1 MFLFKNILVS
11 VLSTYLT
18 VNSIYGQTETH
29 RPETLN
35 VGIYNS
41 PPFAMEVD
49 GRPTGMAVDLWESI
63 AMNLN
68 LKYSYQNYN
77 SLKEIVAAT
86 ESYEIDIA
94 VTNLTITENRAQA
107 IDFTHPW
114 YDAGLRI
121 MISDDSRTTTS
132 ELFQGLKDA
141 GHLSAYIWLLIVIIL
156 VTLGF
161 TIFDRKFDKE
171 FPRKWREG
179 LAESFYAV
187 MVIATTGNLRRKNLF
202 GWVGKIFSAFWL
214 VVGIVI
220 LAYLTSSIT
229 SVMTTL
235 SLSDEI
241 NGWHDLNDKEVGV
254 LLGSVAEDFVKEK
267 GFNYVSYS
275 QTEEAIKS
283 LKEKNIDAI
292 VGDAPV
298 LEFYDFNQSS
308 EPVRVVGKLFK
319 PDKYGFGLSRNDT
332 LTKSITLEILK
343 AQESGRLEEL
353 RLRYFGQAH

>member
-1 MFLFKNILVS
+1 MV
-11 VLSTYLT
+11 
-18 VNSIYGQTETH
+18 
-29 RPETLN
+29 
-35 VGIYNS
+35 
-41 PPFAMEVD
+41 AD
-49 GRPTGMAVDLWESI
+49 GRPVGMAVDLWESI
-63 AMNLN
+63 AANQN
-68 LKYSYQNYN
+68 FKFRYQNYN
-77 SLKEIVAAT
+77 SLKEIVDAT

-94 VTNLTITENRAQA
+94 VTNLTITEERAQA

-141 GHLSAYIWLLIVIIL
+141 GHLSAYIWLLIVIVL

-187 MVIATTGNLRRKNLF
+187 MVIATTGNLKRKNLF

-275 QTEEAIKS
+275 HTAEAITS
-283 LKEKNIDAI
+283 LKAKNIDAI

-298 LEFYDFNQSS
+298 LEFYDFNQSN
-308 EPVRVVGKLFK
+308 EPVKVVGKLFE

-332 LTKSITLEILK
+332 LTKSLTIEILK
-343 AQESGRLEEL
+343 AQESGHLEEL